1 MWSTM
6 ALQKAGWC
14 GSVSNT
20 TQVLDNV
27 VRHWVSRVVR
37 ASRCFGL
44 ELLLLSEPTQVLS
57 QADTS
62 VTDSWNACDSIHEI
76 TKD

>member
-20 TQVLDNV
+20 TQVLDNM
-27 VRHWVSRVVR
+27 VRHWVSRLVR

-44 ELLLLSEPTQVLS
+44 WPLLPSEPTQVLN

-62 VTDSWNACDSIHEI
+62 VTEP
-76 TKD
+76 